1 MGERIRCR
9 KCGDILQSKYRH
21 DFQMCR
27 CGSCYIDGGDDY
39 CRVGGDKKDIE
50 WLDKRIEKKKVNS
63 NWYTKGK
70 FDRKTCRIM
79 DNENEF
85 LYSKGHYLT
94 KIKEKDLPEDYTKF
108 KSRTIWYTIGYI
120 KTSGVKDL
128 YYTYIKENHLFKDD
142 YLYISY
148 DKKIEEYKDKYGCE
162 EIRNYD
168 FLFCGNDILKVLFDI
183 EKNSNIDTKKIRNKI
198 KEKFE
203 WWKENEQNDYKRW
216 FKGKEVTDIFEYY
229 NGVLNAK
236 KNLS

>member
-1 MGERIRCR
+1 
-9 KCGDILQSKYRH
+9 
-21 DFQMCR
+21 
-27 CGSCYIDGGDDY
+27 
-39 CRVGGDKKDIE
+39 
-50 WLDKRIEKKKVNS
+50 
-63 NWYTKGK
+63 
-70 FDRKTCRIM
+70 M

-168 FLFCGNDILKVLFDI
+168 FLFCICRHSALPPPEKGNHLERPVARSIALGHHRPLCLPLGFG
-183 EKNSNIDTKKIRNKI
+183 KK
-198 KEKFE
+198 KEKIPS
-203 WWKENEQNDYKRW
+203 
-216 FKGKEVTDIFEYY
+216 GI
-229 NGVLNAK
+229 
-236 KNLS
+236 